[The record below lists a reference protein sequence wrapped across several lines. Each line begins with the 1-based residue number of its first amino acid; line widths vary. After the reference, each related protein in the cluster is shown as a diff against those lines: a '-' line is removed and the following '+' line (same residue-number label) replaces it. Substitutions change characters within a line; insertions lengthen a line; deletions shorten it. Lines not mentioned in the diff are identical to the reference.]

1 MDKTPSA
8 NTVPLSG
15 PDTDLQAPKGA
26 AALLAKFD
34 RANVFDELPNDEDS
48 PARPVATVEPTTPPE
63 EPEKPNVTETPAAEP
78 AAAPVEGH
86 VALTP
91 TAPEA
96 TPLPELDSFKLSP
109 QAKAT
114 TTAQFE
120 GLKAAAKAR
129 EAALKTELEAVRKQ
143 LEEAKSAGT
152 LSEDV
157 RKELE
162 ELRAHRDATAVETD
176 PVFEAKWGTPL
187 ATAENKTFAAL
198 KSAGADDALIDEIRN
213 VAKQHGGLAAVDWDP
228 ILAAYP
234 KARYSVLRHVAD
246 HSDAASERDR
256 AAQEARANQQKW
268 SETRK
273 EALKT
278 VIEGD
283 TKQNEEALAT
293 MLDSFPVLKSEDPAL
308 KPVLQT
314 VREKALSALRGES
327 RAGLA
332 AGFALSHYWKAV
344 ADSAQAKL
352 LAAEKNQPAA
362 LAEAKKQIAAL
373 TTENATMAKELKA
386 YRGATPR
393 PRPQVTPVLP
403 QNGGKAS
410 IVGAIN
416 RPVSELLNQHL
427 GNNNQ

>member
-1 MDKTPSA
+1 MDEKPSA

-15 PDTDLQAPKGA
+15 PDTELQAPKGA
-26 AALLAKFD
+26 DALLAKFG
-34 RANVFDELPNDEDS
+34 RAHVFDSLPNDEDAT
-48 PARPVATVEPTTPPE
+48 PRPGATVEPTTPVE
-63 EPEKPNVTETPAAEP
+63 EPEKPAVAEP
-78 AAAPVEGH
+78 AAAEPATPVEGH
-86 VALTP
+86 STLTP
-91 TAPEA
+91 AAPA
-96 TPLPELDSFKLSP
+96 TTPLPELDSFKLSP

-114 TTAQFE
+114 TTAQFD

-129 EAALKTELEAVRKQ
+129 EAALKTELEALRKQ
-143 LEEAKSAGT
+143 VEELKSAGT
-152 LSEDV
+152 LPDEV
-157 RKELE
+157 QKELA

-187 ATAENKTFAAL
+187 ASAENKTFAAL
-198 KSAGADDALIDEIRN
+198 KSAGADDALIEEIKN

-234 KARYSVLRHVAD
+234 KAKYSVLRHVAD

-278 VIEGD
+278 VIDGD
-283 TKQNEEALAT
+283 QKQNEETLAT

-314 VREKALSALRGES
+314 VREKAHAALRGES

-362 LAEAKKQIAAL
+362 LAEAKKQVASL
-373 TTENATMAKELKA
+373 TTEVATLTKELKT
-386 YRGATPR
+386 YRAATPR

-410 IVGAIN
+410 VVGAIN
-416 RPVSELLNQHL
+416 RPVSELLKQHL
-427 GNNNQ
+427 DGNQ